1 MCFIAV
7 FKGVKSASWL
17 VWVTVPLPGV
27 LVIVLVIKGLT
38 LDGASGGVDQYLNG
52 DNLSKINYDDIRL
65 SDEGKTSSVYWY
77 KKDLDTISLDNALMN
92 NEMDMVK
99 RIEDQLA
106 SQDTV
111 WAAACGQI
119 FFSIGVC
126 MGIMT
131 SYGSYNEIRKPIILD
146 NCIISFCNSGM
157 SFIAGFAVWS
167 VVGFL
172 QATNNLA
179 KTKTS
184 SAGLA
189 FIAYPAAIDEMPGKN
204 FWTILLGLV
213 LFMLGIDSAFSMV
226 EATSTVICDTPSG
239 KKIPRMFVAF
249 ILCFF
254 GFLISIPFCTNW
266 GYVLFDVIDHYLCAY
281 LLIIVG
287 IMQCFGVGWGFD
299 AEMNMAKSE
308 DHAKAIKFLTLSYW
322 AISTILPIVFVIIEK
337 PGIGI
342 PITGAVMLLFS
353 IVPSWFIAKNQGFD
367 AWYNE
372 IFLCGVGRIGRSI
385 AMLGRP
391 NPKER
396 QVWEGAFMLWWGFL
410 IKYAHPIILMFILV
424 STCAND
430 GDGYGGYGIGWQLAG
445 IFVPACG
452 LVAFIICLFC
462 NVYEETY
469 DKSEFDE

>member
-1 MCFIAV
+1 
-7 FKGVKSASWL
+7 
-17 VWVTVPLPGV
+17 
-27 LVIVLVIKGLT
+27 
-38 LDGASGGVDQYLNG
+38 
-52 DNLSKINYDDIRL
+52 
-65 SDEGKTSSVYWY
+65 
-77 KKDLDTISLDNALMN
+77 
-92 NEMDMVK
+92 
-99 RIEDQLA
+99 
-106 SQDTV
+106 
-111 WAAACGQI
+111 
-119 FFSIGVC
+119 

-131 SYGSYNEIRKPIILD
+131 SYGSYNEVRKPIILD
-146 NCIISFCNSGM
+146 NCIICFCNSGM

-189 FIAYPAAIDEMPGKN
+189 FIAYPAAIDEMPGSN
-204 FWTILLGLV
+204 FWTVLLGLV

-239 KKIPRMFVAF
+239 KHIPRMFVAF
-249 ILCFF
+249 FLCFF

-266 GYVLFDVIDHYLCAY
+266 GYILFDVIDHYLCAY

-299 AEMNMAKSE
+299 AEMNMGKSEEHAKS
-308 DHAKAIKFLTLSYW
+308 IKFLTLSFW
-322 AISTILPIVFVIIEK
+322 AVSVIFPLVFVIIEK
-337 PGIGI
+337 TTIGI
-342 PITGAVMLLFS
+342 IITFGIMLVFTVL
-353 IVPSWFIAKNQGFD
+353 PSYFIFGKGFD
-367 AWYNE
+367 LWYDD

-391 NPKER
+391 NPAER
-396 QVWEGAFMLWWGFL
+396 QWWEGGFIFYWGFL

-430 GDGYGGYGIGWQLAG
+430 GDGYGGYAIGWQIAG

-452 LVAFIICLFC
+452 LIAFVVCLFC

-469 DKSEFDE
+469 DKSEFDEQHFIDTAGYDKDDKAKTSQVNQGQEPTDKQKEIELVDGGKA